1 MSFRNTLDDIQ
12 SNATDIASNDGELL
26 LLQTT
31 TEATGSLADL
41 VGNIPAASFP
51 AALQNANT
59 DVTFSGDHQRYTDR
73 AAFDAD
79 TTTEWHIG
87 DTATIGMAIYFYIG
101 TEGATAA
108 GAPDTQMAFTTV
120 DNINV
125 AADTNTTIRIPRDF
139 FTGDATSGTDPTRDA
154 EVATYVMTLVGK
166 TLRVAGQ
173 TTPAITAASLS
184 GTGSNDNGYSVNV
197 QFGSAVAIT
206 GIPARTTMY
215 QGGAF
220 TPGFGPIEILSSAAM
235 FLEDNFLE
243 LNGITT
249 VALNDVT
256 DVNISSAMDN
266 QVLTYDAASM
276 RWTNQGLPAGAT
288 ITTSSEAY
296 TISTTNPGMS
306 MPATY
311 LAGSFTAITGGG
323 GTGTAATIASQHTLY
338 YNGLALIQG
347 LDYTVADGGTSVTVL
362 AASQAEF
369 EAGTSLILVNVVV
382 SSS

>member
-1 MSFRNTLDDIQ
+1 M
-12 SNATDIASNDGELL
+12 
-26 LLQTT
+26 
-31 TEATGSLADL
+31 
-41 VGNIPAASFP
+41 
-51 AALQNANT
+51 
-59 DVTFSGDHQRYTDR
+59 TFSGDHQRYDDR

-79 TTTEWHIG
+79 TTTEWHVG

-101 TEGATAA
+101 TDGATAA

-166 TLRVAGQ
+166 TLRVGGQ
-173 TTPAITAASLS
+173 TTPAITAAALS
-184 GTGSNDNGYSVNV
+184 GTGSNDNGYSVNI

-206 GIPARTTMY
+206 GIPARTAMY

-256 DVNISSAMDN
+256 DVNISSPVNN
-266 QVLTYDAASM
+266 QVLTYNG
-276 RWTNQGLPAGAT
+276 TNWVNQALPAGAT

-296 TISTTNPGMS
+296 TTSTTTPGMS
-306 MPATY
+306 MAATY
-311 LAGSFTAITGGG
+311 NAGAFTAVSGGG
-323 GTGTAATIASQHTLY
+323 GTGTATYNRFSTYPVLQWTSTYPRSRLY
-338 YNGLALIQG
+338 
-347 LDYTVADGGTSVTVL
+347 SCKR
-362 AASQAEF
+362 
-369 EAGTSLILVNVVV
+369 
-382 SSS
+382 